1 MLTIYKASAG
11 SGKTYTLALEY
22 IKLLLGRKA
31 SVAGSDSYTLKGS
44 RELRNE
50 HRHILGITFTNKATE
65 EMKSRIVTRLDE
77 LARDADSAEYGEALM
92 RAFGCDAAA
101 LQQSAT
107 IALRQLLCDYRHFHI
122 STIDSFFQSVL
133 RTFAREVDHQ
143 GDYDIE
149 LDDAYVMTAAVG
161 MMLDELNYGDP
172 KTTAKIYRWLQDLAI
187 EQVDKG
193 KDFNIFNRRRQF
205 FKDIVTFIKNT
216 GAETFK
222 ACADRVHSYLNDDP
236 TRLQRFKKQLA
247 DRIKALYGALEAQTR
262 ALEASAAAELG
273 DASLVKLS
281 PYFKKISADSG
292 IDISAETLGLRPAP
306 EKGKTFRACADGD
319 GAKMFAKTRLPKG
332 CTPSQ
337 ALCSEIR
344 DWAVAVRDTYTE
356 TAILSRTLAACPSL
370 EVLSYANDYVQRF
383 RDVNNMILLSD
394 TNDLLRR
401 IIKDSETPFIY
412 ERMGVELEHF
422 LIDEFQDTSRMQWQN
437 LKPLVSNS
445 LGSGHDNLIIGD
457 EKQAIYRF
465 RNSDSSMLGRTVAQ
479 NDFPGRHIIK
489 GTDISDNSNHRSAHA
504 IVRFNNTVFRR
515 FANDINAA
523 GYDNVT
529 QGLPAHTAAIT
540 GYVAVTAK
548 DTVRGQAADVKAEI
562 LKEMAEQIQRQ
573 HSAGYAYGQM
583 AVLVRG
589 RKEAADVVEYLLT
602 NAPAVKVA
610 SDEALLLRSS
620 QAVKMIISVL
630 EILDKAADKADKADK
645 ATATKPYY
653 ASLEDV
659 MKLCSRF
666 EYHYTQC
673 NDCNKALSLALAD
686 DTDFGDVIASLRR
699 HSNLVELIEAVIATQ
714 ISEERR
720 ADEMAYIAAL
730 QDYAIDFSTRY
741 NPSLHEFLKWWYA
754 KRDILAIPSGKDTD
768 GVSVMTIH
776 KAKGLEWDC
785 VHIPFANWD
794 MTRNDSLWLTPRHIK
809 GVDDEVLPPA
819 IFVKT
824 TADFANDK
832 DIYKD
837 FYNDTYTDDIKAQQL
852 DNINLAYVAF
862 TRARRELCVW
872 MPDKSGL
879 AEYLQRAIFGSNATA
894 ANDCETDLTQCV
906 TVPKA
911 ELTIG
916 EPTVPEAKKP
926 ATSTTRVLT
935 DYHIDFDKLD
945 TTLTA
950 IINSDLADR
959 GTHIADDSTATADA
973 ADTDTAEGDTLSAR
987 NAMAR
992 RGIVLHGI
1000 LSEMTL
1006 ITDLDHALSAAT
1018 TYAHLSDAEVKEYH
1032 SIITEALGCADSIIT
1047 ERWFSPEATIRCEQ
1061 PILCK
1066 NADTDGADAKVLRPD
1081 RIVQMPDGSVDII
1094 DYKFTSRPHDEHCRQ
1109 VAEYIDLMHSLGYRS
1124 VNGYLWYPQLQ
1135 EIIPVNK
1142 Q

>member
-31 SVAGSDSYTLKGS
+31 SVAGSDSYALKGS

-77 LARDADSAEYGEALM
+77 LARDADTAEYGAALM
-92 RAFGCDAAA
+92 QAYRCDAAP
-101 LQQSAT
+101 LQQSAAT
-107 IALRQLLCDYRHFHI
+107 ALHQLLCDYRHFHI

-161 MMLDELNYGDP
+161 MMLDDLNYGDP

-205 FKDIVTFIKNT
+205 FKDVVSFVKNT

-236 TRLQRFKKQLA
+236 SLLQHFKKQLN
-247 DRIKALYGALEAQTR
+247 DRIKKIYADLARQTKDLSDM
-262 ALEASAAAELG
+262 ADAELG

-281 PYFKKISADSG
+281 PYFEKISATDG
-292 IDISAETLGLRPAP
+292 IDIAPATLGLRTANQ
-306 EKGKTFRACADGD
+306 GKTFRACAAGDGD
-319 GAKMFAKTRLPKG
+319 DSKMFAKTRLPKG

-337 ALCSEIR
+337 ALCSAIR
-344 DWAVAVRDTYTE
+344 DWAATVRDTYTE

-370 EVLSYANDYVQRF
+370 EVLSYANGYVQRF
-383 RDVNNMILLSD
+383 RQENNLILLSD

-401 IIKDSETPFIY
+401 IIKESETPFIY

-445 LGSGHDNLIIGD
+445 LGSEHDNLIIGD

-465 RNSDSSMLGRTVAQ
+465 RNSDSSMLGRTVAKD
-479 NDFPGRHIIK
+479 DFPNRHIIK

-515 FANDINAA
+515 FATDIKAT
-523 GYDNVT
+523 GYGNVT
-529 QGLPAHTAAIT
+529 QGLPAHTADIT

-548 DTVRGQAADVKAEI
+548 KTARGQADDVKAEI
-562 LKEMAEQIQRQ
+562 LKEMTAEIERQ
-573 HSAGYAYGQM
+573 HSAGYDYGQI

-589 RKEAADVVEYLLT
+589 RKDAADVVEYLLV

-630 EILDKAADKADKADK
+630 EILDKAADKADEADTDD
-645 ATATKPYY
+645 AGKPHY
-653 ASLEDV
+653 ASLGDV
-659 MKLCSRF
+659 LKLCSRF
-666 EYHYTQC
+666 EYHYTRC
-673 NDCNKALSLALAD
+673 NDCNEALSLALAD
-686 DTDFGDVIASLRR
+686 DTDFSAVLAHLRR
-699 HSNLVELIEAVIATQ
+699 HANLVELIEAVIDSQ

-720 ADEMAYIAAL
+720 AAEMAYIAAL
-730 QDYAIDFSTRY
+730 QDYAIDFSARY

-754 KRDILAIPSGKDTD
+754 KRDILAIPSGKNTD

-794 MTRNDSLWLTPRHIK
+794 MTRNDSLWLTPRHIN

-819 IFVKT
+819 IFVQT
-824 TADFANDK
+824 TADFANDSS
-832 DIYKD
+832 DIYGK
-837 FYNDTYTDDIKAQQL
+837 TYTLDIKAQQL

-872 MPDKSGL
+872 LPDESGL
-879 AEYLQRAIFGSNATA
+879 AEYLHRAIFSADPTDVK
-894 ANDCETDLTQCV
+894 DCEIDLTRCV
-906 TVPKA
+906 TEPKVK
-911 ELTIG
+911 LVIG
-916 EPTVPEAKKP
+916 DTTTPEAKKP
-926 ATSTTRVLT
+926 ATGTTRVLT
-935 DYHIDFDKLD
+935 DYHIDFDKLG

-950 IINSDLADR
+950 IIDSDLADR
-959 GTHIADDSTATADA
+959 GTHIADDSTATDADA
-973 ADTDTAEGDTLSAR
+973 DADEAAALSAR
-987 NAMAR
+987 RAMAR
-992 RGIVLHGI
+992 RGTVLHGI

-1006 ITDLDHALSAAT
+1006 ISDLDRALRAAT
-1018 TYAHLSDAEVKEYH
+1018 TYAHLSNDEAAEYR

-1047 ERWFSPEATIRCEQ
+1047 DRWFSPEATIRCEQ

-1066 NADTDGADAKVLRPD
+1066 NAADDADAKVLRPD

-1094 DYKFTSRPHDEHCRQ
+1094 DYKFTSRPHDEHLRQ
-1109 VAEYIDLMHSLGYRS
+1109 VAEYIDLMHSLGYQHI
-1124 VNGYLWYPQLQ
+1124 NGYLWYPQLQ
-1135 EIIPVNK
+1135 QIIPVNK

>member
-65 EMKSRIVTRLDE
+65 EMKSRIVMRLDE
-77 LARDADSAEYGEALM
+77 LARDARSAEYGAALM
-92 RAFGCDAAA
+92 QAYRCDAAP
-101 LQQSAT
+101 LQQSAAT
-107 IALRQLLCDYRHFHI
+107 ALHQLLCDYRHFHI

-306 EKGKTFRACADGD
+306 EKGKTFSACAEGEA
-319 GAKMFAKTRLPKG
+319 AKMFAKTRLPKG

-337 ALCSEIR
+337 ALCSAIR
-344 DWAVAVRDTYTE
+344 DWAVAVRDTYTQ

-383 RDVNNMILLSD
+383 RELNNLILLSD

-465 RNSDSSMLGRTVAQ
+465 RNSDSSMLGHTVAQ
-479 NDFPGRHIIK
+479 NDFPGRHIIR
-489 GTDISDNSNHRSAHA
+489 GTDISDNSNHRSAHT
-504 IVRFNNTVFRR
+504 IVRFNNTVFRS
-515 FANDINAA
+515 FANDIKAA
-523 GYDNVT
+523 GYGNVT
-529 QGLPAHTAAIT
+529 QGLPAHTAALT

-548 DTVRGQAADVKAEI
+548 DTVRGQADVVKAEI
-562 LKEMAEQIQRQ
+562 LKEMTAEIERQ
-573 HSAGYAYGQM
+573 HSAGYDYGQI

-589 RKEAADVVEYLLT
+589 RKEAADVVEYLLA

-630 EILDKAADKADKADK
+630 EILDKAADKASNADTDD
-645 ATATKPYY
+645 AGKPHY
-653 ASLEDV
+653 ASLDDV
-659 MKLCSRF
+659 LKLCSRF
-666 EYHYTQC
+666 EYHYTRC
-673 NDCNKALSLALAD
+673 NDCNEALSLALAN
-686 DTDFGDVIASLRR
+686 DTDFSAKLAHLRR
-699 HSNLVELIEAVIATQ
+699 HANLVELIEAVIDSQ
-714 ISEERR
+714 VSEERR
-720 ADEMAYIAAL
+720 AAEMAYIAAL
-730 QDYAIDFSTRY
+730 QDYAIDFSARY

-754 KRDILAIPSGKDTD
+754 KRDILAIPSGKNTD

-819 IFVKT
+819 IFVQT
-824 TADFANDK
+824 TADFANDTA
-832 DIYKD
+832 DIYGK
-837 FYNDTYTDDIKAQQL
+837 TYADDIKAQQL

-872 MPDKSGL
+872 LPDKSGL
-879 AEYLQRAIFGSNATA
+879 AEYLHRAIFSADATDVK
-894 ANDCETDLTQCV
+894 DCETDLTRCV
-906 TVPKA
+906 TVPDAK
-911 ELTIG
+911 LVIG
-916 EPTVPEAKKP
+916 DATTPEAKKP
-926 ATSTTRVLT
+926 ATGTTRVLT
-935 DYHIDFDKLD
+935 DYHIDFDKLK

-950 IINSDLADR
+950 IIDSDLADR
-959 GTHIADDSTATADA
+959 GTHIADDNAATADDADDEADEA
-973 ADTDTAEGDTLSAR
+973 AALSAR
-987 NAMAR
+987 RAMAR
-992 RGIVLHGI
+992 RGTVLHGI

-1006 ITDLDHALSAAT
+1006 ISDLDRALRAAT
-1018 TYAHLSDAEVKEYH
+1018 TYAHLSNDEAAEYR
-1032 SIITEALGCADSIIT
+1032 SIITEALGCADSIVT
-1047 ERWFSPEATIRCEQ
+1047 DRWFSPEATIRCEQ

-1066 NADTDGADAKVLRPD
+1066 NADSDDDDAKVLRPD

-1094 DYKFTSRPHDEHCRQ
+1094 DYKFTSRPHDEHRRQ